1 MITDAFLNAVNMS
14 VTASYVILAVIL
26 VRFLLKK
33 FPKKYSYFLW
43 SAVGFRLIFPF
54 SFESVFSLFSLELF
68 GVSSRRSYE
77 ENPLTYANA
86 VTVNSDAGQYDLSD
100 KYITYAD
107 GIAHQAET
115 ANVENIFSYIWL
127 VIVAIFIIYGIVS
140 YVLLRIKTAN
150 AVLREKNIYESDNVP
165 SPFILGLINPK
176 IYIPFGLDDKT
187 YNYVI
192 EHEKCHLQRQDNYV
206 KAFAYVLLA
215 IHWFN
220 PLCWLAFYLMSKDME
235 MSCDERVLSK
245 HDGIKQDYSLAIL
258 SFAVEGK
265 VGKVTPLC
273 FSENSIKSRIK
284 NVLKFKKPKLVISI
298 AVVCLCLIVIALCV
312 LNPKIPETVTEES
325 TADNIPATVESYYDK
340 ETFDQIFA
348 EFETSGPQQSSAP
361 GDYIDK
367 NSDNY
372 KFLIENSDTTIEYIY
387 IDFLNGGETGLKGQ
401 LMRIVMDDI
410 IKGEAI
416 KSYAETGQ
424 GYFDDFLSYNQTLIS
439 ENGDEFMKK
448 YHPYG
453 YKLLAVSG
461 NALESAQMKGSL
473 SEEINR
479 RICDINS
486 NTNDIQKK
494 SESIEDIEFTT
505 NSKYIGEY
513 GNNDIEICKFQ
524 SRENESLVFYV
535 IFSDDIIRGS
545 VYFLNG
551 YEYAYNPS
559 SMSFMYE
566 ITDNQNTN
574 TNADIENVKFKI
586 SKKEAVEIAEKEL
599 KKDKYSQYVS
609 SVGDFNATLSYRFNF
624 KFNRD
629 YMFNYSNDYQ
639 FAYVVGGAINSDD
652 SEYNE
657 CSVVV
662 DAETGEV
669 KAVNFDNWYNNV

>member
-26 VRFLLKK
+26 VRLLLKK
-33 FPKKYSYFLW
+33 LPKKYSYFLW

-54 SFESVFSLFSLELF
+54 SFESVFSLFSLDLF
-68 GVSSRRSYE
+68 GVNSRRSYE
-77 ENPLTYANA
+77 QNPLTYANA

-100 KYITYAD
+100 KYITSSD
-107 GIAHQAET
+107 GIAQQAET
-115 ANVENIFSYIWL
+115 GNLENIFSRVWL
-127 VIVAIFIIYGIVS
+127 FVVAAFIIYGIVS
-140 YVLLRIKTAN
+140 YVLLRIKTSN

-176 IYIPFGLDDKT
+176 IYMPFGLDDKT
-187 YNYVI
+187 YNYVK

-206 KAFAYVLLA
+206 KAFAYVLLS
-215 IHWFN
+215 IYWFN

-235 MSCDERVLSK
+235 MSCDETVLSK
-245 HDGIKQDYSLAIL
+245 NEGIKQDYSLAIL
-258 SFAVEGK
+258 SFAVKGK

-284 NVLKFKKPKLVISI
+284 NVLKFKKPKMFISI
-298 AVVCLCLIVIALCV
+298 AVVCLCIIVVVLCV
-312 LNPKIPETVTEES
+312 LNPKIPETLTDES
-325 TADNIPATVESYYDK
+325 TSDNISATVESYYDK
-340 ETFDQIFA
+340 DVFDRIFA
-348 EFETSGPQQSSAP
+348 DFEANGPQQSSAP

-367 NSDNY
+367 NSENY

-387 IDFLNGGETGLKGQ
+387 SDFLNGGQTGLKGQ

-416 KSYAETGQ
+416 KSYAATGQ
-424 GYFDDFLSYNQTLIS
+424 DYFDEFLYHNQRLIA

-448 YHPYG
+448 NYPYG
-453 YKLLAVSG
+453 YRLLIDNG
-461 NALESAQMKGSL
+461 NALESAKTGGL
-473 SEEINR
+473 LPNEINR
-479 RICDINS
+479 RVCDINS

-505 NSKYIGEY
+505 NSKYIDEY

-524 SRENESLVFYV
+524 SGDNESLVFYV
-535 IFSDDIIRGS
+535 IFSDDIIKGS
-545 VYFLNG
+545 VYYLNG

-559 SMSFMYE
+559 SKSYMFE

-586 SKKEAVEIAEKEL
+586 SKKEAIEIAEKEL
-599 KKDKYSQYVS
+599 KKDKYSQYLS
-609 SVGDFNATLSYRFNF
+609 SIGDINPDVVYRFDPEP
-624 KFNRD
+624 RD
-629 YMFNYSNDYQ
+629 YKFIYDKEYD
-639 FAYVVGGAINSDD
+639 FAYIVGGSINSDD

-657 CSVVV
+657 CSVIV

>member
-1 MITDAFLNAVNMS
+1 MLTDAFLNAVNMS
-14 VTASYVILAVIL
+14 VTASYVIIAVIL

-54 SFESVFSLFSLELF
+54 SFESVFSLFSLDLF
-68 GVSSRRSYE
+68 GVSSKQSYE
-77 ENPLTYANA
+77 QSPLSYANA
-86 VTVNSDAGQYDLSD
+86 VTVNTDFGEYDL
-100 KYITYAD
+100 AD
-107 GIAHQAET
+107 RYDFQAREIAENAGIVNT
-115 ANVENIFSYIWL
+115 ENILAYIWL
-127 VIVAIFIIYGIVS
+127 MVVCAFLVYGIVS
-140 YVLLRIKTAN
+140 YVLLRIKTSN
-150 AVLREKNIYESDNVP
+150 AVLREKNIYESDKVP

-192 EHEKCHLQRQDNYV
+192 EHEKCHLQRQDNFV

-235 MSCDERVLSK
+235 MSCDERVLSRNE
-245 HDGIKQDYSLAIL
+245 GIKQDYSLAIL

-265 VGKVTPLC
+265 VGSVTPLC

-284 NVLKFKKPKLVISI
+284 NVLKFKKPKTVISI
-298 AVVCLCLIVIALCV
+298 AVVCLCLVVVVLCV
-312 LNPKIPETVTEES
+312 LNPKISETLTEEG
-325 TADNIPATVESYYDK
+325 TTDNSSATVESYYDK
-340 ETFDQIFA
+340 ETFDKIFA
-348 EFETSGPQQSSAP
+348 EFETSGPQQSSVP

-387 IDFLNGGETGLKGQ
+387 SDFLNGGETGLKGQ

-416 KSYAETGQ
+416 KTYASTGQ
-424 GYFDDFLSYNQTLIS
+424 DYFDEFLSYNQSLIA

-453 YKLLAVSG
+453 YKLLIDSG
-461 NALESAQMKGSL
+461 NALESAKTGGVL
-473 SEEINR
+473 PNEINR
-479 RICDINS
+479 RICLLTVNFKRTEYLD
-486 NTNDIQKK
+486 K
-494 SESIEDIEFTT
+494 IEFST
-505 NSKYIGEY
+505 NSKYLDKFGD
-513 GNNDIEICKFQ
+513 NDIQIYKFQ
-524 SRENESLVFYV
+524 SLDNENLTFYV
-535 IFSDDIIRGS
+535 IISDDFLQGS
-545 VYFLNG
+545 SYYFNG

-559 SMSFMYE
+559 VQSATFEVTTYE
-566 ITDNQNTN
+566 TTN
-574 TNADIENVKFKI
+574 TCDDMEKVKFKV
-586 SKKEAVEIAEKEL
+586 SKNDAVKIAEKEL
-599 KKDKYSQYVS
+599 KKDKYSEYVS
-609 SVGDFNATLSYRFNF
+609 SVGDFNASLSYRANF
-624 KFNRD
+624 AVNSD
-629 YMFNYSNDYQ
+629 YMFDYGNDYQ
-639 FAYVVGGAINSDD
+639 FAYVVGGSINTDG
-652 SEYNE
+652 SEYNLGT
-657 CSVVV
+657 VVI